1 MTPRTVRG
9 GSYQAFPD
17 DAAGPTRRRPSSRDA
32 NAVDPGDETLKQK
45 PLRNL
50 VKFRFTGRVIDA
62 KRSLRRAQTSVTVNQ
77 LMDQASQ
84 ALPKLETS
92 EVDSRSALA

>member
-1 MTPRTVRG
+1 M
-9 GSYQAFPD
+9 
-17 DAAGPTRRRPSSRDA
+17 
-32 NAVDPGDETLKQK
+32 
-45 PLRNL
+45 